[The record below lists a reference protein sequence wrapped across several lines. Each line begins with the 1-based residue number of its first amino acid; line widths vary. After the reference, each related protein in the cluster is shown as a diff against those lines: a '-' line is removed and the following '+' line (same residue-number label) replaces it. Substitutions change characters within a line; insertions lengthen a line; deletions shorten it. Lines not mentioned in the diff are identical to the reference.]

1 MNVRTRGF
9 NQNGVV
15 IVSFTRT
22 LLVYRQA
29 VARFVLGEGF
39 QGAPSSAV
47 TLGKRP
53 NAANRKPWHTNDLL

>member
-22 LLVYRQA
+22 LLVYRHA
-29 VARFVLGEGF
+29 VARFVLGEAPPGRPF
-39 QGAPSSAV
+39 QHGDIGQA
-47 TLGKRP
+47 TKRGEP
-53 NAANRKPWHTNDLL
+53 QAMAH

>member
-29 VARFVLGEGF
+29 FARFVLG
-39 QGAPSSAV
+39 ASRSPSSAV